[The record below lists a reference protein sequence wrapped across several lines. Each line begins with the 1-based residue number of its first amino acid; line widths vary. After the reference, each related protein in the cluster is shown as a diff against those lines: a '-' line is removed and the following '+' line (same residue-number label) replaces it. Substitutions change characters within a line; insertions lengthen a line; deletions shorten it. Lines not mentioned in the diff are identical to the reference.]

1 MKRTKLITS
10 LFTLFIFLSV
20 SCEKQPIS
28 KDEKPVIIEKITDNP
43 LNIVGVKHNE
53 IVLANIN
60 TYKQGKMSY
69 FIDKF
74 AGQLQKDKDMLAY
87 TTSKSNDIS
96 KLKELAEKYGN
107 FNYSKS
113 IDLLISDG
121 LVNPVQRQYYD
132 LIISE
137 LDYGSYESFVAR
149 IISVN
154 NQVMNDKSL
163 SESEKEAV
171 LSFTSVIYFSYNLWK
186 EQKGTSKAKWWE
198 IAIADAI
205 GAAVGAG
212 VGGGI
217 IGGVVLGAAAS
228 LEMSQQ

>member
-1 MKRTKLITS
+1 MKRTTLVTS

-20 SCEKQPIS
+20 SCEKQPTS
-28 KDEKPVIIEKITDNP
+28 KDEKPVIIEKIADNP

-60 TYKQGKMSY
+60 TYKQGQMSY

-74 AGQLQKDKDMLAY
+74 AGQLQKDKDVLAY

-96 KLKELAEKYGN
+96 KLDELAEKYGD

-132 LIISE
+132 SIISE

-154 NQVMNDKSL
+154 NQVMNNKSL
-163 SESEKEAV
+163 SESEKEAA
-171 LSFTSVIYFSYNLWK
+171 LSFTSVIYFSYTLWK
-186 EQKGTSKAKWWE
+186 EQKGTSKARWWE

-212 VGGGI
+212 VGGGV
-217 IGGVVLGAAAS
+217 GGVALGATAS
-228 LEMSQQ
+228 LEMAQQ